1 MPVPPEDPVLT
12 EPPTARPRTGR
23 TGRTGGAR
31 EPFFDHAKLLAMVL
45 VVCGHFW
52 EPLARAPGHRVLHA
66 GYLLV
71 YAFHM
76 PVFVFVSGWFSRS
89 FTARPD
95 QLDRLLSG
103 VLAPYLLWTTLL
115 GAYTA
120 WLDGGRFA
128 LDPLTPVWVTWFLLS
143 LFLWRLSAPLWHRL
157 RAPLATAVAVS
168 LLAGALPLTPQLAIG
183 RTLQLLPF
191 FVAGLVLDRRRV
203 LALRGHRWL
212 RAAAAP
218 VFGAAALAAYWLVP
232 RLDAAWFYRSASA
245 AGLHAG
251 YPRWLLVSLGINLA
265 GALLGAVFLAL
276 VPVRAR
282 SERWAALGAAG
293 TAALLVH
300 PFLQEALVH
309 GGWYEGG
316 FLPSAA
322 GQLTLTAAAAGL
334 TLLLCSRPVAGPL
347 RPLLAPRLRLL
358 LREQPQPPAAPP
370 VRPTMIPE
378 LPSGPGRRTGG

>member
-1 MPVPPEDPVLT
+1 MLT
-12 EPPTARPRTGR
+12 EPPVDRPRTEPADGAAGR
-23 TGRTGGAR
+23 GAR
-31 EPFFDHAKLLAMVL
+31 EPFFDHVKLLATVL

-52 EPLARAPGHRVLHA
+52 EPLVRAPGHRVLHA

-71 YAFHM
+71 YAFHV

-89 FTARPD
+89 FAARPD
-95 QLDRLLSG
+95 QLGRLLSG
-103 VLAPYLLWTTLL
+103 VLAPYLLWTSLL
-115 GAYTA
+115 GAYAA
-120 WLDGGRFA
+120 WLGGGRFTPD
-128 LDPLTPVWVTWFLLS
+128 LLTPVWVTWFLLS

-168 LLAGALPLTPQLAIG
+168 LLAGALPLTPQLSIG

-203 LALRGHRWL
+203 LALRGNRWL

-218 VFGAAALAAYWLVP
+218 VFGAAAYWLVP

-245 AGLHAG
+245 AGLRAG

-265 GALLGAVFLAL
+265 GAALGAVFLAL
-276 VPVRAR
+276 VPVRTR
-282 SERWAALGAAG
+282 SRRWAALGAAG
-293 TAALLVH
+293 TAAFLVH
-300 PFLQEALVH
+300 PFLQLALVR
-309 GGWYEGG
+309 GGWYGRG
-316 FLPSAA
+316 FLPSAP
-322 GQLTLTAAAAGL
+322 GQAALTAAAAGL
-334 TLLLCSRPVAGPL
+334 TLLLCSRPVARSL

-358 LREQPQPPAAPP
+358 LREQPSSPTGP
-370 VRPTMIPE
+370 PTMIRE

>member
-1 MPVPPEDPVLT
+1 MLA
-12 EPPTARPRTGR
+12 EPPVTRPQTEDAA
-23 TGRTGGAR
+23 GGAGGGGR
-31 EPFFDHAKLLAMVL
+31 EPFFDHVKLLAMVL

-52 EPLARAPGHRVLHA
+52 EPLVRAPGHRVLHA

-89 FTARPD
+89 FAARPD
-95 QLDRLLSG
+95 QLGRLLGG

-120 WLDGGRFA
+120 WLDGGTFA
-128 LDPLTPVWVTWFLLS
+128 LDLLTPVWVTWFLLS

-157 RAPLATAVAVS
+157 RAPLTTAAAVS
-168 LLAGALPLTPQLAIG
+168 LLAGALPLTPQLSIG

-191 FVAGLVLDRRRV
+191 FVAGLTLDRRRV
-203 LALRGHRWL
+203 LALRGDRRL
-212 RAAAAP
+212 RAAAPA

-232 RLDAAWFYRSASA
+232 RLDAAWFYRSSSA

-276 VPVRAR
+276 VPVRADR
-282 SERWAALGAAG
+282 SGRWAALGAASM
-293 TAALLVH
+293 AAFLVH

-309 GGWYEGG
+309 AGWYGRG
-316 FLPSAA
+316 FLPTAA
-322 GQLTLTAAAAGL
+322 GQAVLTAGAAAL
-334 TLLLCSRPVAGPL
+334 ALLLCTRPVARPL

-358 LREQPQPPAAPP
+358 LR
-370 VRPTMIPE
+370 
-378 LPSGPGRRTGG
+378 G